1 METEFTPWLSL
12 GGGIMIGASAVL
24 LMATNGRI
32 AGISGLTAKIFAR
45 KSDGEARGVSALF
58 VLGLLLAAPLW
69 LLVSGG
75 WPQQWV
81 PTNTVL
87 MAVAGL
93 LVGFG
98 ASYGN
103 GCTSGHGVCG
113 ISRGSARSIMA
124 TVTFMATAFVT
135 VFVTRHVIGG

>member
-12 GGGIMIGASAVL
+12 GGGMMIGASAVL
-24 LMATNGRI
+24 LMATNGRV
-32 AGISGLTAKIFAR
+32 AGISGLTAKIFTR
-45 KSDGEARGVSALF
+45 SSDGDTRGVSALF

-69 LLVSGG
+69 LAVSGG

-81 PTNTVL
+81 PSQPVL

-113 ISRGSARSIMA
+113 ISRGSVRSIVA
-124 TVTFMATAFVT
+124 TVTFMATAFAT
-135 VFVTRHVIGG
+135 VFVMRHLIGA

>member
-12 GGGIMIGASAVL
+12 GGGMMIGASAVL
-24 LMATNGRI
+24 LMATNGRV
-32 AGISGLTAKIFAR
+32 AGISGLTAKIFTR
-45 KSDGEARGVSALF
+45 SSDGDARGVSALF

-69 LLVSGG
+69 LAVSGG

-81 PTNTVL
+81 PSHPVL

-113 ISRGSARSIMA
+113 ISRGSVRSIVA
-124 TVTFMATAFVT
+124 TVTFMATAFAT
-135 VFVTRHVIGG
+135 VFVMRHLIGA

>member
-12 GGGIMIGASAVL
+12 GGGMMIGASAVL

-32 AGISGLTAKIFAR
+32 AGISGLTAKIFTR
-45 KSDGEARGVSALF
+45 SSDGDTRGVSALF

-69 LLVSGG
+69 LAVSGG

-81 PTNTVL
+81 PSQPVL

-113 ISRGSARSIMA
+113 ISRGSVRSIVA
-124 TVTFMATAFVT
+124 TVTFMATAFAT
-135 VFVTRHVIGG
+135 VFVMRHLIGA

>member
-1 METEFTPWLSL
+1 METDFTPWMSL
-12 GGGIMIGASAVL
+12 GGGMMIGASATL

-32 AGISGLTAKIFAR
+32 AGISGLTSKLFAR
-45 KSDGEARGVSALF
+45 STDGKARGVSALF
-58 VLGLLLAAPLW
+58 VLGLFLAAPVW

-81 PTNTVL
+81 PSSPIL
-87 MAVAGL
+87 MAFAGL

-98 ASYGN
+98 ATYGN

-113 ISRGSARSIMA
+113 ISRGSMRSIIA
-124 TVTFMATAFVT
+124 TVTFMTTAILT
-135 VFVTRHVIGG
+135 VFVTRYVIGG

>member
-12 GGGIMIGASAVL
+12 GGGMMIGASAVL

-32 AGISGLTAKIFAR
+32 AGISGLTSR
-45 KSDGEARGVSALF
+45 LLSRGTDGEARAVSALF
-58 VLGLLLAAPLW
+58 VLGLLLAAPIW

-75 WPQQWV
+75 WPQQWMPPSPAV
-81 PTNTVL
+81 

-98 ASYGN
+98 AIYGN

-113 ISRGSARSIMA
+113 ISRRSTRSVVA
-124 TVTFMATAFVT
+124 TLTFMATAFAT
-135 VFVTRHVIGG
+135 VFVMRHLIGA